1 MRFVAGRGAAAK
13 SHREDVGGRALRL
26 SGWLAGAPWRKQ
38 LAGAPWRSCWQGR
51 CSEEPSG
58 RCWWPG
64 AAAERLVGRGAVAK
78 KLATP
83 WQRAIG
89 KKLLTRGAAVA
100 KMLLTGGAGWQVPY
114 SAEVPRTEG
123 FPAEV
128 QLLKPPA
135 SSITL

>member
-38 LAGAPWRSCWQGR
+38 LAGRRGEETGDAMAESHREEFANRERRSGKD
-51 CSEEPSG
+51 S
-58 RCWWPG
+58 
-64 AAAERLVGRGAVAK
+64 AGRGA
-78 KLATP
+78 
-83 WQRAIG
+83 G
-89 KKLLTRGAAVA
+89 C
-100 KMLLTGGAGWQVPY
+100 QVLY
-114 SAEVPRTEG
+114 SAEAPRTEG